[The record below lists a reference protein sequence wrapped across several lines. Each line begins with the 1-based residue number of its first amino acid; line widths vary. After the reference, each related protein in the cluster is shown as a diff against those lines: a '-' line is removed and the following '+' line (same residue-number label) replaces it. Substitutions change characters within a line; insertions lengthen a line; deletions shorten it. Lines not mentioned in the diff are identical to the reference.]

1 MKHGE
6 LSNEVGYSFG
16 FRCEDFLIHFKD
28 ATIVDKALNAL
39 FDKARRAEV
48 NEEVTSIMEYL
59 YRNTEY
65 TVDVVVD
72 RENYTPAM
80 KELLDSLPFN
90 RVVLVDKP
98 SQITSR
104 LMMGDLTYYV
114 DDNEERRSLV
124 NSPHTRSLQGLMQE
138 IKRKRRE

>member
-6 LSNEVGYSFG
+6 LSNTVGYSFG

-28 ATIVDKALNAL
+28 TTLLDKAFNAL
-39 FDKARRAEV
+39 FDKAKRAEV
-48 NEEVTSIMEYL
+48 DEEVLSFMEYL

-65 TVDVVVD
+65 TVDLVVD
-72 RENYTPAM
+72 RDNYTPEL
-80 KELLDSLPFN
+80 KKLLDEMPFN

-98 SQITSR
+98 SQITTR

-114 DDNEERRSLV
+114 DDNAERRSLV
-124 NSPHTRSLQGLMQE
+124 NSPHTRTLEELARE
-138 IKRKRRE
+138 IKRRR